1 MIDVPKTRRER
12 DSFGEIA
19 VPASAFWGA
28 QTQRSLIHFDIGT
41 DRLSHEMIR
50 AYALI
55 KRAAV
60 EVSAAQGHLPTTIAD
75 AISAACTDLLAG
87 QYQDQFPVS
96 VWQTG
101 SGTQFNMNV
110 NEVIANLAIQR
121 LGGSIGSKSPV
132 HPNDH
137 VNFGQSS
144 NDTFPTAMHIAA
156 AEAWHHQLRP
166 SLVQLHQT
174 LLAKAC
180 EFALIVKIGR
190 THLQDAVPLTLGQEF
205 SGYTHQIQ
213 QCLRHLDQAC
223 QDLYPLAL
231 GGTAVGTGINCP
243 PGWADAVIQRLAVET
258 GLPFKPAEN
267 RFAALASHDEL
278 VNFSGALRT
287 LSVALLKIATDLAW
301 LNSGPRC
308 GLGEIVL
315 PANEAGSSIMPG
327 KVNPTQCEALSMVCI
342 QVMGMDTA
350 VGIAGGRGNFELN
363 VYKPLIIFNVL
374 KSMELLHDSID
385 SFIAHALSGLS
396 ADRARISDLVHR
408 SLMLVTALAPSIG
421 YDAAAKIAQT
431 AYEQGLSLRD
441 AAIKSGLITA
451 SQFDQAI
458 EGALQRVEEQGQ
470 SLLC

>member
-1 MIDVPKTRRER
+1 MSNIPSQRMET

-19 VPASAFWGA
+19 IPATAFWGA
-28 QTQRSLIHFDIGT
+28 QTQRSLTHFDIGT
-41 DRLSHEMIR
+41 DRLSKEMVR

-55 KRAAV
+55 KRAAA
-60 EVSAAQGHLPTTIAD
+60 EVSAAQGRLPSDIAE
-75 AISAACTDLLAG
+75 AICGACNEILANR
-87 QYQDQFPVS
+87 YQDQFPVS

-110 NEVIANLAIQR
+110 NEVIANLSIQR
-121 LGGSIGSKSPV
+121 LGGTVGSKSPV

-137 VNFGQSS
+137 ANLSQSS

-166 SLVQLHQT
+166 SLLKLHDV
-174 LLAKAC
+174 LVAKSR

-205 SGYTHQIQ
+205 SGYAYQIQ
-213 QCLRHLDQAC
+213 QSIQGLDQAC
-223 QDLYPLAL
+223 RALYPLAL

-243 PGWADAVIQRLAVET
+243 AGWADAVIQRIAIET
-258 GLPFKPAEN
+258 GLPFVPSAN

-278 VNFSGALRT
+278 VYFSGALRT

-308 GLGEIVL
+308 GLGEIAL

-350 VGIAGGRGNFELN
+350 VAIAGGRGNFELN

-385 SFIAHALSGLS
+385 SFVQHALADLS
-396 ADRARISDLVHR
+396 ANRARISDLVHQ
-408 SLMLVTALAPSIG
+408 SLLLVTALAPFLG
-421 YDAAAKIAQT
+421 YDAAAKIAKT
-431 AYEQGLSLRD
+431 AYDEGLSLRD
-441 AAIKSGLITA
+441 AAIQSGLIT
-451 SQFDQAI
+451 SQQFDQAI
-458 EGALQRVEEQGQ
+458 AQTLKQVEQQGQ
-470 SLLC
+470 DLLT